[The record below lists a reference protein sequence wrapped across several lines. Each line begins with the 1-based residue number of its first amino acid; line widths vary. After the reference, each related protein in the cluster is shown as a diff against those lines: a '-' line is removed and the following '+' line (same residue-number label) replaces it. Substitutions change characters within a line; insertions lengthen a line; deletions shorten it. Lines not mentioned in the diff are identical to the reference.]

1 MDDHRPH
8 HPACPADGL
17 VPRLPA
23 TRLAARVAMRLLV
36 LLPLLGAALG
46 VAAGE
51 PAPGSNPLFRDRFTA
66 DPAPLVVGDRLYL
79 YVGHDQA
86 RGEEMFNMREWLV
99 YSTTDMKQWT
109 AHGPVM
115 KFSDFKWAKAD
126 AWASQAIEK
135 DGRFWFYTAVEHD
148 DTHPGKAI
156 GVAVSDSPTGPF
168 VDARGSAL
176 VTNQMTPKGEHSWE
190 DIDPTVFT
198 DDDGT
203 TWIAWGNRQ
212 CYIARLKPNMIEI
225 DGEITE
231 ITPPHFEEGPWLH
244 KRGDIYYLTY
254 ASLDRSDHTDERI
267 SYATAPSIQGPW
279 TYRGEL
285 TGSGK
290 NSFTI
295 HPGIAE
301 FKGQWYI
308 FLHNA
313 ALSIGD
319 QEGAL
324 GRRAV
329 TVEYL
334 QYNDDG
340 TLKPVVQTEE
350 GVSVPPPR

>member
-1 MDDHRPH
+1 M
-8 HPACPADGL
+8 PAKSRTFSCLRHAAL
-17 VPRLPA
+17 ALLLCSTVLPA
-23 TRLAARVAMRLLV
+23 
-36 LLPLLGAALG
+36 
-46 VAAGE
+46 AAGTDPHAAHPPG

-79 YVGHDQA
+79 YVGHDEA
-86 RGEEMFNMREWLV
+86 RDGEMFNMRQWLA
-99 YSTTDMKQWT
+99 YSTGDMKHWT
-109 AHGPVM
+109 YHGPVM
-115 KFSDFKWAKAD
+115 QATDFKWAKGD
-126 AWASQAIEK
+126 AWASQVIGK
-135 DGRFWFYTAVEHD
+135 DGRYWFYTAVEHD

-198 DDDGT
+198 DDDGS
-203 TWIAWGNRQ
+203 TWIAWGNRH
-212 CYIARLKPNMIEI
+212 CYIARLKPNMIEL
-225 DGEITE
+225 DGPITE

-244 KRGDIYYLTY
+244 KRGDTYYLTY
-254 ASLDRSDHTDERI
+254 ASLDRSTHTDERI
-267 SYATAPSIQGPW
+267 SYATASSIQGPW

-313 ALSIGD
+313 ALTIGD